1 MVPGSKHWAWLTSS
15 CSLHRPHPCPPPPR
29 LDVNIN
35 GSSDNTLE
43 RNTSLSDIQETWP
56 SSTPLVSVANPTRLL
71 VLSCLSMQP
80 CQVWSFGPLEWSGI
94 VSIFRT
100 VPACSAPLFFET
112 QTTNRLIAEEKWF
125 CVYTTNV
132 KITQNYWLFLFIVAL
147 ILFCFVLLLCFSVL
161 HVWADTWLFYF
172 LFYFLLNTTVAG
184 LFCSTFSLGS
194 KKETCNV
201 NFFFLIKNCFCLFF

>member
-1 MVPGSKHWAWLTSS
+1 MVSGGKKFACLISS
-15 CSLHRPHPCPPPPR
+15 GCFHRPHPCPPPQ

-80 CQVWSFGPLEWSGI
+80 CQVWSSGPLEWSGI

-100 VPACSAPLFFET
+100 VSACSAPLLFET
-112 QTTNRLIAEEKWF
+112 QTTNKLIAEEKWF
-125 CVYTTNV
+125 CVYTTNG
-132 KITQNYWLFLFIVAL
+132 KITQNYWLFLFYCCFNS
-147 ILFCFVLLLCFSVL
+147 LFWFLFLLSSSVL
-161 HVWADTWLFYF
+161 HVWVDTWFSLNLISFKYYRSWAF
-172 LFYFLLNTTVAG
+172 LFNI
-184 LFCSTFSLGS
+184 
-194 KKETCNV
+194 
-201 NFFFLIKNCFCLFF
+201 FFR